1 MERPV
6 FHPIGTP
13 VQQLDTPALVV
24 DLAAMGRNI
33 EQLQSFF
40 QSSTA
45 KLRPHVTAYKCPTI
59 AHKQLAGG
67 GTVGG
72 ISVSRVG
79 EAEVFADAGFTD
91 ILVAEEVVTR
101 AKINRLCALA
111 HSLRIAVA
119 VDNPLNVQALSNAA
133 QSSGVVLHVLV
144 DINTGLDRCGVEP
157 RQPTLEL
164 AQKISSS
171 DGLRLA
177 GLMAYEG
184 EAQENGHQTETA
196 AVITAVQAVL
206 DTKELI
212 EKSGLKV
219 ETVSLE
225 GTRSY
230 EVVGAMK
237 GVTEVRM
244 DTFPLMDGNLRQ
256 SMPDFQPAAKVMAT
270 VVSHPND
277 STVITDAG
285 HKATGPDRG
294 MPTVTGVNGAS
305 LARLSAEHSILNL
318 EPEAQRALD
327 VGSKIWLIPSD
338 LELCVNQYNYIHA
351 VRNAKLEAVWEIAA
365 RGRSD

>member
-13 VQQLDTPALVV
+13 VHQLDTPALVV
-24 DLAAMGRNI
+24 DLTAMERNI
-33 EQLQSFF
+33 EQLHSFF
-40 QSSTA
+40 QSSSA
-45 KLRPHVTAYKCPTI
+45 KLRPHVTTHKCPTI
-59 AHKQLAGG
+59 AHKQLAVG

-79 EAEVFADAGFTD
+79 EAEVFAEAGFTD

-119 VDNPLNVQALSNAA
+119 VDNPLNVQALSEAA

-157 RQPTLEL
+157 GQPALEL
-164 AQKISSS
+164 AQKVASR
-171 DGLRLA
+171 DGLRFT
-177 GLMAYEG
+177 GLLAYEG
-184 EAQENGHQTETA
+184 EAQENGHKAETA
-196 AVITAVQAVL
+196 DIVRAVHAVL

-219 ETVSLE
+219 DTVSVE
-225 GTRSY
+225 GTHSY

-244 DTFPLMDGNLRQ
+244 DTFPLMDYSLRQ
-256 SMPDFQPAAKVMAT
+256 SMTDFQSAAKVMAT
-270 VVSHPND
+270 VVSQPNE
-277 STVITDAG
+277 STVIADAG
-285 HKATGPDRG
+285 HKATGPDKG
-294 MPTVTGVNGAS
+294 MPTVTGIQGAS
-305 LARLSAEHSILNL
+305 LARLSAEHSVLKL
-318 EPEAQRALD
+318 EAEAQGSLD

-351 VRNAKLEAVWEIAA
+351 VRNDKLEAVWEITA